1 MGRQKSRG
9 TLEQDMLYRFLVKAV
24 ERHLDEFVLFVD
36 QFDDHLLHSE
46 PLNDGKSIGE
56 VVYHMFRS
64 FEFYTRGIT
73 EGVWEPAPFKFDEFT
88 DAVTIRTLWQEL
100 YTRVTTRLSLI
111 SLSDLSRE
119 IGEFNRRATVG
130 EILLEMLEHSIH
142 HRGQLTV
149 YLRLL
154 GAEPAK
160 IEYII

>member
-9 TLEQDMLYRFLVKAV
+9 ALEQDMLYRFLVKAI
-24 ERHLDEFVLFVD
+24 ERHLDEFGPFID
-36 QFDDHLLHSE
+36 QFDDKILHTE
-46 PLNDGKSIGE
+46 PLNDGKSFGE
-56 VVYHMFRS
+56 VVYHMLRS

-73 EGVWEPAPFKFDEFT
+73 EGVWEPAPFKYDAFT
-88 DAVTIRTLWQEL
+88 DTVSFQTLWQEL
-100 YTRVTTRLSLI
+100 YTRVTTRLALI

-154 GAEPAK
+154 GTEPAK